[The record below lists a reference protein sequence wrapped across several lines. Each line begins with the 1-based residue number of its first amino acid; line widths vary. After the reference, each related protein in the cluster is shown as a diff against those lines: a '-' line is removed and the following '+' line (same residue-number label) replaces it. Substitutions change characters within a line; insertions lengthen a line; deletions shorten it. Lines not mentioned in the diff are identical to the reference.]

1 MLGHML
7 RTLQIEFVYYMGGL
21 TSIQKRRAL
30 DMMNTNDDIKVMVS
44 SL

>member
-1 MLGHML
+1 MLGYML
-7 RTLQIEFVYYMGGL
+7 RTLDLGFVYYMGGL

-30 DMMNTNDDIKVMVS
+30 DKIKTDDGIKVMVS